1 MNELN
6 KYREEAESKS
16 KNSTVRTQLC
26 AFKTKERKVQTHRQS
41 IMRREYEKKK
51 HINLRIV

>member
-6 KYREEAESKS
+6 KYQEEAESKS

-41 IMRREYEKKK
+41 IMRREYEKK